1 MNTFRTTGALAA
13 AVASA
18 SLLAAVPA
26 SAHEEH
32 GHCSGANVCQGDA
45 ACEKQ
50 GFKELSKEQCEKIE
64 GAKFTA
70 SDHKGEDHK
79 HEGHDHK

>member
-1 MNTFRTTGALAA
+1 MTIKSGSGLIAAIVLAA
-13 AVASA
+13 LST
-18 SLLAAVPA
+18 AVPA

-32 GHCSGANVCQGDA
+32 GHCKGDNVCQGDA

-50 GFKELSKEQCEKIE
+50 GFKELTKEECAKID
-64 GAKFTA
+64 GAKFEA

-79 HEGHDHK
+79 HKGHDHK